1 LSIIFRAE
9 YERGGGNLKLGFIG
23 FGEVGFELA
32 RGLKQAGLSDIF
44 AFDPMADDSRYSP
57 LVHGRAAEAGVELLS
72 NPVEVVHAT
81 EVIIAAV
88 PGSKALAVALALAP
102 VLKQGQLYAD
112 VSTSTATSKRRMA
125 EAIEVNGALF
135 VDGALM
141 GGLSMQHHKVPTLL
155 SGNGSDAFIH
165 FLSPYGMSLTKVSD
179 TAGDAIAIKLIRSIA
194 MKGLAALAVETLAAA
209 TKLGVETAVLRS
221 IEDTLSAASF
231 KDTLDWLITASAVHA
246 ERQVHEMN
254 DVMLMMQEI
263 GVEPTMTQGTARR
276 LEWLAA
282 KGYKEKF
289 QGKKPHEWQE
299 VADCW

>member
-1 LSIIFRAE
+1 M
-9 YERGGGNLKLGFIG
+9 KLGFIG

-72 NPVEVVHAT
+72 SPVEVVHAT
-81 EVIIAAV
+81 EVIIAAI
-88 PGSKALAVALALAP
+88 PGSKALAAALALAP
-102 VLKQGQLYAD
+102 LLKRGQLYAD

-125 EAIEVNGALF
+125 EAIEGNGALF

-155 SGNGSDAFIH
+155 SGSGSDTFIRC
-165 FLSPYGMSLTKVSD
+165 LSPYGMSLTKVSD

-209 TKLGVETAVLRS
+209 TKLGVETEVLRS

-246 ERQVHEMN
+246 ERQAHEMS

-263 GVEPTMTQGTARR
+263 GVEPMMTQGTARR

-289 QGKKPHEWQE
+289 QCKKPHEWQE